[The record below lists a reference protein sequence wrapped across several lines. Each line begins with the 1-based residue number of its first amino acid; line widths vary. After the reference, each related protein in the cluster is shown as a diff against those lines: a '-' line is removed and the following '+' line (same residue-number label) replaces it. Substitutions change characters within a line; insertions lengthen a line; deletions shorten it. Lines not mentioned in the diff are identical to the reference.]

1 MKESIAEKIRA
12 TPPIGIINFKQTKHF
27 YDDNFSTKENMFQF
41 RLSKI
46 LIFLGEKNKILGIRS
61 FYKNLKNEEKE
72 GQIGYNEALKII
84 NIIKFEIP
92 SNDHLCCLY
101 IFTSD
106 NGIEQL
112 KFLTK
117 KGKELTVGEKGGQN
131 AIKNYINNNENIILS
146 IFGGY
151 SDQLDILGFKYIKMS
166 DYFGHTLGY
175 FELRIKMK
183 NEKFKNNINSKIDAY
198 KDSDKILIRACL
210 LPVACFNE
218 IIKFCMK

>member
-1 MKESIAEKIRA
+1 MKESIAEKIKA
-12 TPPIGIINFKQTKHF
+12 TPLIGIINFNQTKRF

-41 RLSKI
+41 SLSKI
-46 LIFLGEKNKILGIRS
+46 LIFIGEKNKILGIRS
-61 FYKNLKNEEKE
+61 FYKNLKKEEKE
-72 GQIGYNEALKII
+72 GQIGYNDALKVI

-92 SNDHLCCLY
+92 SNDYLCCLY

-106 NGIEQL
+106 KGIEQL

-117 KGKELTVGEKGGQN
+117 KGKELTVAEGGQN
-131 AIKNYINNNENIILS
+131 IIKNYINDKENIILS
-146 IFGGY
+146 ISGGY
-151 SDQLDILGFKYIKMS
+151 SDQLDVLRFKYIKIS

-183 NEKFKNNINSKIDAY
+183 NEKFKNNINSKIDTY

>member
-1 MKESIAEKIRA
+1 MKESIAEKIKA
-12 TPPIGIINFKQTKHF
+12 TPLIGIINFNQTKRF

-41 RLSKI
+41 SLSKI
-46 LIFLGEKNKILGIRS
+46 LIFIGEKNKILGIRS
-61 FYKNLKNEEKE
+61 FYKNLKKEEKE
-72 GQIGYNEALKII
+72 GQIGYNDALKVI

-106 NGIEQL
+106 KGIEQL

-117 KGKELTVGEKGGQN
+117 KGKELTVGEGGQN
-131 AIKNYINNNENIILS
+131 IIKNYINDKENIILS
-146 IFGGY
+146 ISGGY
-151 SDQLDILGFKYIKMS
+151 SDQLDILRFRYIKKS

-183 NEKFKNNINSKIDAY
+183 NEKFKNNINSKIDTY

>member
-1 MKESIAEKIRA
+1 MKESIAEKIKA
-12 TPPIGIINFKQTKHF
+12 TPLIGIINFNQTKRF

-41 RLSKI
+41 SLSKI
-46 LIFLGEKNKILGIRS
+46 LIFIGEKNKILGIRS
-61 FYKNLKNEEKE
+61 FYKNLKKEEKE
-72 GQIGYNEALKII
+72 GQIGYNDALKVI

-106 NGIEQL
+106 KGIEQL

-117 KGKELTVGEKGGQN
+117 KGKELTVGEGGQN
-131 AIKNYINNNENIILS
+131 IIKNYINDKENIILS
-146 IFGGY
+146 ISGGY
-151 SDQLDILGFKYIKMS
+151 SDQLDILRFRYIKKS

-183 NEKFKNNINSKIDAY
+183 NEKFKNNINSKIDTY

-218 IIKFCMK
+218 IITFCMK

>member
-1 MKESIAEKIRA
+1 MKESIAEKIKA
-12 TPPIGIINFKQTKHF
+12 TPLIGIINFNQTKRF

-41 RLSKI
+41 SLSKI
-46 LIFLGEKNKILGIRS
+46 LIFIGEKNKILGIRS
-61 FYKNLKNEEKE
+61 FYKNLKKEEKE
-72 GQIGYNEALKII
+72 GQIGYNDALKVI
-84 NIIKFEIP
+84 NIIKFDIP

-106 NGIEQL
+106 KGIEQL

-117 KGKELTVGEKGGQN
+117 KGKELTVGEGGQN
-131 AIKNYINNNENIILS
+131 IIKNYINDKENIILS
-146 IFGGY
+146 ISGGY
-151 SDQLDILGFKYIKMS
+151 SDQLDILRFRYIKIS

-183 NEKFKNNINSKIDAY
+183 NEKFKNNINSKIDTY

>member
-1 MKESIAEKIRA
+1 MKESLAEKIKA
-12 TPPIGIINFKQTKHF
+12 TPLIGIINFNQTKRF

-41 RLSKI
+41 SLSKI
-46 LIFLGEKNKILGIRS
+46 LIFICEKNKILGIRS
-61 FYKNLKNEEKE
+61 FYKNLKKEEKE
-72 GQIGYNEALKII
+72 GQIGYNDALKVI

-106 NGIEQL
+106 KGIEQL

-117 KGKELTVGEKGGQN
+117 KGKELTIGEGGQN
-131 AIKNYINNNENIILS
+131 IIKNYINDKENIILS
-146 IFGGY
+146 ISGGY
-151 SDQLDILGFKYIKMS
+151 SDQLDILRFRYIKIS

-183 NEKFKNNINSKIDAY
+183 NEKFKNNINSKIDTY

>member
-1 MKESIAEKIRA
+1 MKESIAEKIKA
-12 TPPIGIINFKQTKHF
+12 TPLIGINNFNQTKRF

-41 RLSKI
+41 SLSKI
-46 LIFLGEKNKILGIRS
+46 LIFIGEKNKILGIRS
-61 FYKNLKNEEKE
+61 FYKNLKKEEKE
-72 GQIGYNEALKII
+72 GQIGYNDALKVI

-106 NGIEQL
+106 KGIEQL
-112 KFLTK
+112 KLLTK
-117 KGKELTVGEKGGQN
+117 KGKELTVGEGGQN
-131 AIKNYINNNENIILS
+131 IIKNYINDKENIILS
-146 IFGGY
+146 ISGGY
-151 SDQLDILGFKYIKMS
+151 SDQLDILRFRYIKIS

-183 NEKFKNNINSKIDAY
+183 NEKFKNNINSKIDTY

>member
-1 MKESIAEKIRA
+1 MKESIAEKIKA
-12 TPPIGIINFKQTKHF
+12 TPLIGIINFNQTKRF

-41 RLSKI
+41 SLSKI
-46 LIFLGEKNKILGIRS
+46 LIFIGEKNKILGIRS
-61 FYKNLKNEEKE
+61 FYKNLKKEEKE
-72 GQIGYNEALKII
+72 GQIGYNDALKVI

-106 NGIEQL
+106 KGIEQL

-117 KGKELTVGEKGGQN
+117 KGKELTVGEGGQN
-131 AIKNYINNNENIILS
+131 IIKNYINDKENIILS
-146 IFGGY
+146 ISGGY
-151 SDQLDILGFKYIKMS
+151 SDQLDILRFRYIKIS

-183 NEKFKNNINSKIDAY
+183 NEKFKNNIYSKIDTY

>member
-1 MKESIAEKIRA
+1 MKESIAEKIKA
-12 TPPIGIINFKQTKHF
+12 TPLIGIINFNQTKRF

-41 RLSKI
+41 SLSKI
-46 LIFLGEKNKILGIRS
+46 LIFIGEKNKILGIRS
-61 FYKNLKNEEKE
+61 FYKNLKKEEKE
-72 GQIGYNEALKII
+72 GQIGYNDALKII

-106 NGIEQL
+106 KGIEQL

-117 KGKELTVGEKGGQN
+117 KGKELTVGEGGQN
-131 AIKNYINNNENIILS
+131 IIKNYINDKENIILS
-146 IFGGY
+146 ISGGY
-151 SDQLDILGFKYIKMS
+151 SDQLDILRFRYIKMS
-166 DYFGHTLGY
+166 DYFGHSLGY

-183 NEKFKNNINSKIDAY
+183 NEKFKNIINSKIDTY

>member
-1 MKESIAEKIRA
+1 MKESIAEKIKA
-12 TPPIGIINFKQTKHF
+12 TPLIGIINFNQTKRF

-41 RLSKI
+41 SLSKI
-46 LIFLGEKNKILGIRS
+46 LIFIGEKNKILGIRS
-61 FYKNLKNEEKE
+61 FYKNLKKEEKE
-72 GQIGYNEALKII
+72 GQIGYNDALKVI

-106 NGIEQL
+106 KGIEQL

-117 KGKELTVGEKGGQN
+117 KGKELTVAEGGQN
-131 AIKNYINNNENIILS
+131 IIKNYINDKENIILS
-146 IFGGY
+146 ISGGY
-151 SDQLDILGFKYIKMS
+151 SDQLDVLRFKYIKIS

-183 NEKFKNNINSKIDAY
+183 NEKFKNNINSKIDTY

>member
-1 MKESIAEKIRA
+1 MKESIAEKIKA
-12 TPPIGIINFKQTKHF
+12 TPLIGIINFNQTKRF
-27 YDDNFSTKENMFQF
+27 YDDNFSNKENMFQF
-41 RLSKI
+41 SLSKI
-46 LIFLGEKNKILGIRS
+46 LIFIGEKNKILGIRS
-61 FYKNLKNEEKE
+61 FYKNLKKEEKE
-72 GQIGYNEALKII
+72 GQIGYNDALKVI

-106 NGIEQL
+106 KGIEQL

-117 KGKELTVGEKGGQN
+117 KGKELTVGESGQN
-131 AIKNYINNNENIILS
+131 IIKNYINDKENIILS
-146 IFGGY
+146 ISGGY
-151 SDQLDILGFKYIKMS
+151 SDQLDILRFRYIKMS

-183 NEKFKNNINSKIDAY
+183 NEKFKNNINSKIDTY

>member
-151 SDQLDILGFKYIKMS
+151 SEQLDILGFKYIKMS

>member
-1 MKESIAEKIRA
+1 MKESIAEKIKA
-12 TPPIGIINFKQTKHF
+12 TPLIGIINFNQTKRF

-41 RLSKI
+41 SLSKI
-46 LIFLGEKNKILGIRS
+46 LIFIGEKNKILGIRS
-61 FYKNLKNEEKE
+61 FYKNLKKEEKE
-72 GQIGYNEALKII
+72 GQIGYNDALKVI

-106 NGIEQL
+106 KGIEQL

-117 KGKELTVGEKGGQN
+117 KGKELTVGEGGQN
-131 AIKNYINNNENIILS
+131 IIKNYINDKENIILS
-146 IFGGY
+146 ISGGY
-151 SDQLDILGFKYIKMS
+151 SDQLDILRFRYIKMS

-183 NEKFKNNINSKIDAY
+183 NENFKKKVNSKIDTY

>member
-1 MKESIAEKIRA
+1 MKESIAEKIKA
-12 TPPIGIINFKQTKHF
+12 TPLIGIINFNQTKRF

-41 RLSKI
+41 SLSKI
-46 LIFLGEKNKILGIRS
+46 LIFIGEKNKILGIRS
-61 FYKNLKNEEKE
+61 FYKNLKKEEKE
-72 GQIGYNEALKII
+72 GQIGYNDALKVI

-106 NGIEQL
+106 KGIEQL

-117 KGKELTVGEKGGQN
+117 KGKELTVGEGGQN
-131 AIKNYINNNENIILS
+131 IIKNYINDKENIILS
-146 IFGGY
+146 ISGGY
-151 SDQLDILGFKYIKMS
+151 SDQLDILRFRYIKMS

-183 NEKFKNNINSKIDAY
+183 NEKFKNIINSKIDTY

>member
-1 MKESIAEKIRA
+1 MKESIAEKIKA
-12 TPPIGIINFKQTKHF
+12 TPLIGIINFNQTKRF

-41 RLSKI
+41 SLSKI
-46 LIFLGEKNKILGIRS
+46 LIFICEKNKILGIRS
-61 FYKNLKNEEKE
+61 FYKNLKKEEKE
-72 GQIGYNEALKII
+72 GQIGYNDALKVI

-106 NGIEQL
+106 KGIEQL

-117 KGKELTVGEKGGQN
+117 KGKELTIGEGGQN
-131 AIKNYINNNENIILS
+131 IIKNYINDKENIILS
-146 IFGGY
+146 ISGGY
-151 SDQLDILGFKYIKMS
+151 SDQLDILRFRYIKIS

-183 NEKFKNNINSKIDAY
+183 NEKFKNNINSKIDTY

>member
-1 MKESIAEKIRA
+1 MKESIAEKIKA
-12 TPPIGIINFKQTKHF
+12 TPLIGINNFNQTKRF

-41 RLSKI
+41 SLSKI
-46 LIFLGEKNKILGIRS
+46 LIFIGEKNKILGIRS
-61 FYKNLKNEEKE
+61 FYKNLKKEEKE
-72 GQIGYNEALKII
+72 GQIGYNDALKVI

-106 NGIEQL
+106 KGIEQL

-117 KGKELTVGEKGGQN
+117 KGKELTVGEGGQN
-131 AIKNYINNNENIILS
+131 IIKNYINDKENIILS
-146 IFGGY
+146 ISGGY
-151 SDQLDILGFKYIKMS
+151 SDQLDILRFRYIKMS

-183 NEKFKNNINSKIDAY
+183 NEKFKNNINSKIDTY

>member
-1 MKESIAEKIRA
+1 MKESIAEKIKA
-12 TPPIGIINFKQTKHF
+12 TPLIGIINFNQTKRF

-41 RLSKI
+41 SLSKI
-46 LIFLGEKNKILGIRS
+46 LIFIGEKNKILGIRS
-61 FYKNLKNEEKE
+61 FYKNLKKEEKE
-72 GQIGYNEALKII
+72 GQIGYNDALKVI

-106 NGIEQL
+106 KGIEQL

-117 KGKELTVGEKGGQN
+117 KGKELTVGESGQN
-131 AIKNYINNNENIILS
+131 IIKNYINDKENIILS
-146 IFGGY
+146 ISGGY
-151 SDQLDILGFKYIKMS
+151 SDQLDILRFRYIKMS

-183 NEKFKNNINSKIDAY
+183 NEKFKNNINSKIDTY

>member
-1 MKESIAEKIRA
+1 MKESIAEKIKA
-12 TPPIGIINFKQTKHF
+12 TPLIGIINFNQTKRF

-41 RLSKI
+41 SLSKI
-46 LIFLGEKNKILGIRS
+46 LIFIGEKNKILGIRS
-61 FYKNLKNEEKE
+61 FYKNLKKEEKE
-72 GQIGYNEALKII
+72 GQIGYNDALKVI

-106 NGIEQL
+106 KGIEQL

-117 KGKELTVGEKGGQN
+117 KGKELTVGEGGQN
-131 AIKNYINNNENIILS
+131 IIKNYINDKENIILS
-146 IFGGY
+146 ISGGY
-151 SDQLDILGFKYIKMS
+151 SDQLDILRFRYIKMS

-175 FELRIKMK
+175 FELRIKIK
-183 NEKFKNNINSKIDAY
+183 NEKFKNNINSKIDTY

>member
-72 GQIGYNEALKII
+72 GQIGYNDALKVI

-106 NGIEQL
+106 KGIEQL

-117 KGKELTVGEKGGQN
+117 KGKELTVGEGGQN
-131 AIKNYINNNENIILS
+131 IIKNYINDKENIILS
-146 IFGGY
+146 ISGGY
-151 SDQLDILGFKYIKMS
+151 SDQLDILRFRYIKKS

-198 KDSDKILIRACL
+198 KDSDKILIKACL

>member
-1 MKESIAEKIRA
+1 MKESIAEKIKA
-12 TPPIGIINFKQTKHF
+12 TPLIGINNFNQTKRF

-41 RLSKI
+41 SLSKI
-46 LIFLGEKNKILGIRS
+46 LIFIGEKNKILGIRS
-61 FYKNLKNEEKE
+61 FYKNLKKEEKE
-72 GQIGYNEALKII
+72 GQIGYNDALKVI

-106 NGIEQL
+106 KGIEQL

-117 KGKELTVGEKGGQN
+117 KGKELTVGEGGQN
-131 AIKNYINNNENIILS
+131 IIKNYINDKENIILS
-146 IFGGY
+146 ISGGY
-151 SDQLDILGFKYIKMS
+151 SDQLDVLRFKYIKIS

-183 NEKFKNNINSKIDAY
+183 NEKFKNNINSKIDTY